1 MAMGGRGSENV
12 ILYTNMARMPVIAK
26 SAAAYMHIYHRH
38 DLAGAVSCR
47 NSGSHPPMRQARN
60 NMTF

>member
-26 SAAAYMHIYHRH
+26 SQDSRCCIHAY
-38 DLAGAVSCR
+38 LS
-47 NSGSHPPMRQARN
+47 Q
-60 NMTF
+60 T